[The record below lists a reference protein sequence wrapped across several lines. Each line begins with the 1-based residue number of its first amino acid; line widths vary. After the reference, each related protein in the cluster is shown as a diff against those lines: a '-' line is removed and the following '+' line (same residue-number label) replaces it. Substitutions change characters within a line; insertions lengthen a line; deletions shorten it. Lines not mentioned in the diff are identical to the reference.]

1 MSMLLHINGAPGVGK
16 STVAKALVARRPG
29 WLNCDIDVL
38 RTLVGGWDDDF
49 TGAGALIRPVTRQMI
64 SGHLATG
71 RGVVLPQLVM
81 ERTEL
86 GQLRSLA
93 RSSGVP
99 FVHVMLDAS
108 DEELALRW
116 QRHADGQVW
125 VEAAQAVLRDLGG
138 TDAVLAAARL
148 TRKLAASD
156 HAVYVRCEEHR
167 LSAAIAEIEELLPP
181 R

>member
-1 MSMLLHINGAPGVGK
+1 MSVLLHLNGAPGVGK
-16 STVAKALVARRPG
+16 STIAQRIVSRRPG
-29 WLNCDIDVL
+29 WLNCDMDVL

-49 TGAGALIRPVTRQMI
+49 TGAGALIRPVARQMI
-64 SGHLATG
+64 SAHLATG

-86 GQLRSLA
+86 ASFRSLA

-99 FVHVMLDAS
+99 FVHVLLDAS

-125 VEAAQAVLRDLGG
+125 IEAAQAVLRDVGG

-156 HAVYVRCEEHR
+156 HASYVRCEEHGV
-167 LSAAIAEIEELLPP
+167 SAAVAEVEGLLA
-181 R
+181 